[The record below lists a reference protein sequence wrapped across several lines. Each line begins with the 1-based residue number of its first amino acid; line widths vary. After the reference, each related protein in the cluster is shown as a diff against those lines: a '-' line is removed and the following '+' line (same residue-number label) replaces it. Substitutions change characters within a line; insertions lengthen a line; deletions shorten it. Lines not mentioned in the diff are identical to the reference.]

1 MFINEIVASVFQ
13 KVGKHQKMHTKV
25 EESITCF
32 RQIFYQEFINMGL
45 IVLITSFDRLGI
57 REFLMSNLVDDIKV
71 YKGFES
77 QWYMEQGNKI
87 CIVIF
92 MSSFLI
98 NSKEIGAYL
107 LAELRRCR
115 DRRFKF
121 NIKLDP
127 EDEDCDKPNTRI
139 RV

>member
-1 MFINEIVASVFQ
+1 
-13 KVGKHQKMHTKV
+13 
-25 EESITCF
+25 
-32 RQIFYQEFINMGL
+32 MGV

-57 REFLMSNLVDDIKV
+57 REFLMSQLVDDIRV
-71 YKGFES
+71 YNGFES

-92 MSSFLI
+92 MSAFLI
-98 NSKEIGAYL
+98 NSSEIGAYL
-107 LAELRRCR
+107 LAELKRCR
-115 DRRFKF
+115 DRKFKL

-127 EDEDCDKPNTRI
+127 EDEDCDKPNTRL